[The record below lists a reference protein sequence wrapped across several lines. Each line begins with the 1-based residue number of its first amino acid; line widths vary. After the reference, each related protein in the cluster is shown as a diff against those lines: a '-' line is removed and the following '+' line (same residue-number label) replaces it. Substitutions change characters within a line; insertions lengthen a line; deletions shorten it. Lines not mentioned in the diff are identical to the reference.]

1 MAFALK
7 WLKTAPRGLC
17 QGLLSALAF
26 ACFPVDNGQKT
37 EGSLLDSYSDHRDSA
52 GRFKAGNPGGP
63 GRPAGPT
70 LRPLLRDMLAET
82 DANGQTLERRL
93 LGELLRL
100 ATDQGERTQHRL
112 RAIELVMQAAEWRSI
127 STPADEAVLHPIQIF
142 DFIGRQE
149 E

>member
-1 MAFALK
+1 M
-7 WLKTAPRGLC
+7 
-17 QGLLSALAF
+17 
-26 ACFPVDNGQKT
+26 
-37 EGSLLDSYSDHRDSA
+37 DSYAEHRDSA
-52 GRFKAGNPGGP
+52 GRFTSGNPGGP

-70 LRPLLRDMLAET
+70 LRPLLRELLSEQ
-82 DANGQTLERRL
+82 DANGESLERRML
-93 LGELLRL
+93 SELLRL
-100 ATDQGERTQHRL
+100 ATDSGERTQHRL